1 MLIAMLVHPPAFG
14 MQLKSVDASKAAS
27 MPGVKKIFPINTHL
41 EDYSLGALDN
51 DSFNEV
57 AVIVGDSTWEVMK
70 AKEVLKTEWELAP
83 AKKEELSFFGRTVTV
98 ETPAGLESSKDHR
111 QVFDKMSKKKGNVV
125 RKDGD
130 PEKMFNKAAKII
142 ERTYTCPFLAHN
154 TMEPMNFFADVTSER
169 ANLVGPIQTPEIMEE
184 SISKR
189 LGMDKEKI
197 DIQMTRMG
205 GGFVRRLY
213 GHFMTEAAVIS
224 KEMGQPVKLIYSRED
239 DMTQGTYR
247 PAYHALYRAA
257 FDENNKL
264 IAFHVRAG
272 GIPESPLVANR
283 FPAGAVYHYLAEEW
297 S

>member
-1 MLIAMLVHPPAFG
+1 
-14 MQLKSVDASKAAS
+14 
-27 MPGVKKIFPINTHL
+27 
-41 EDYSLGALDN
+41 
-51 DSFNEV
+51 
-57 AVIVGDSTWEVMK
+57 
-70 AKEVLKTEWELAP
+70 
-83 AKKEELSFFGRTVTV
+83 
-98 ETPAGLESSKDHR
+98 
-111 QVFDKMSKKKGNVV
+111 
-125 RKDGD
+125 
-130 PEKMFNKAAKII
+130 MFNNAAKII

-154 TMEPMNFFADVTSER
+154 TMEPMNFFADVTSEL
-169 ANLVGPIQTPEIMEE
+169 ANLVGPIHTPEIMEE

-205 GGFVRRLY
+205 GGFGRRLY

-239 DMTQGTYR
+239 DMTHGTYR
-247 PAYHALYRAA
+247 PAYHALYRDA

-283 FPAGAVYHYLAEEW
+283 FPAGAVDNYLAEEW
-297 S
+297 YEKSNITVGAFRAPCSNFIAGAEQAFLDEVAETMGKDPIDFRLELLRKAEKNPVCENNDYEASRYAGVLELVKEKSNWTDSDQNVHRETAAYFCCLLYTSPSPRD